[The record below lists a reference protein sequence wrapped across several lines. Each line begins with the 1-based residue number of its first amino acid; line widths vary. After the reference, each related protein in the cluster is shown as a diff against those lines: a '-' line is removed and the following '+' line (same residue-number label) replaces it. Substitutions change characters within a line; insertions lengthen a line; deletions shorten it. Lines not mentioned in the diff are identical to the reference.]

1 MPVFKL
7 SNCLLATLLLTATPM
22 MAETAEELLTNPDV
36 IATCAAKGAVPD
48 TVTRLSKTEVSVTCM
63 KPEQQVVLS
72 GYGTKEAA
80 AAKMNRDVDEV
91 VEEDSD
97 SSAIYF
103 GAPAII
109 LPAVLLALL
118 AGSGA
123 SSGTN

>member
-63 KPEQQVVLS
+63 KPEQQVALYNNSTV
-72 GYGTKEAA
+72 EDAA
-80 AAKMNRDVDEV
+80 AEMNRDVDEV

>member
-63 KPEQQVVLS
+63 KPEQQVALYNNSTV
-72 GYGTKEAA
+72 EDAA
-80 AAKMNRDVDEV
+80 
-91 VEEDSD
+91 S
-97 SSAIYF
+97 
-103 GAPAII
+103 
-109 LPAVLLALL
+109 
-118 AGSGA
+118 
-123 SSGTN
+123 

>member
-7 SNCLLATLLLTATPM
+7 SNCLIATLLLTATPM
-22 MAETAEELLTNPDV
+22 IAETAEELLTNPDV

-48 TVTRLSKTEVSVTCM
+48 TVTRVSKTEVSVTCK
-63 KPEQQVVLS
+63 KPEQHVTLS
-72 GYGTKEAA
+72 GLGTKETAA
-80 AAKMNRDVDEV
+80 AVMNRDVDEV

-97 SSAIYF
+97 SSALFY

-118 AGSGA
+118 AGSSA
-123 SSGTN
+123 SSSTN